1 MPRGW
6 WRGVPLAVLL
16 LSAGAQA
23 ADPFF
28 EEPLK
33 LDLSAPFTGPDG
45 GPATPASALLLS
57 ADEIASIQGG
67 KHKAA
72 LLWHG
77 GGDWVAAVNKGAS
90 DRFKELGVAVVA
102 TADAQYDPAKQAN
115 DIETALAL
123 QPSAILTLLLDPV
136 QGAAALGPA
145 VDKGVKVVLL
155 SNPAKGFSAGKEY
168 VGIVT
173 DDIRGMGMA
182 AAEMMADALGGKGE
196 IGFIFHDANYFI
208 TNGRDNTFRATI
220 EQRFPG
226 IAIVDAK
233 GFTAEPQTQELAA
246 AMIQQHPGIKGVYVA
261 WDVAAEGVVE
271 ALRAAGRSDVKVVT
285 FDLGAS
291 NAVDMAKGGSFYGTV
306 ADMPYEIGQAMAT
319 LAGYGILAKQ
329 APPFSTVG
337 LIKVTRENLA
347 DGWKASLRRDLPEQ
361 VQGLLK

>member
-1 MPRGW
+1 MTCPRPRVGRIGRGHHVVWRGPFGGRCCRLFVVHMHLAASYPPRLTAGTRPRILIRAIMCSGRWGRNRMPRNW

-16 LSAGAQA
+16 LSGGAQA
-23 ADPFF
+23 ADSFF
-28 EEPLK
+28 KEPLK

-45 GPATPASALLLS
+45 VPATPASALLLS
-57 ADEIASIQGG
+57 ADEIASIHAG

-77 GGDWVAAVNKGAS
+77 GGDWVAAVNKGAT

-173 DDIRGMGMA
+173 DDIRGMGVA

-208 TNGRDNTFRATI
+208 TKGSDKTFRGAHGQT
-220 EQRFPG
+220 FP
-226 IAIVDAK
+226 
-233 GFTAEPQTQELAA
+233 
-246 AMIQQHPGIKGVYVA
+246 
-261 WDVAAEGVVE
+261 
-271 ALRAAGRSDVKVVT
+271 
-285 FDLGAS
+285 
-291 NAVDMAKGGSFYGTV
+291 
-306 ADMPYEIGQAMAT
+306 
-319 LAGYGILAKQ
+319 
-329 APPFSTVG
+329 
-337 LIKVTRENLA
+337 
-347 DGWKASLRRDLPEQ
+347 
-361 VQGLLK
+361 